1 MRTREEINRLEKE
14 FGIANRIADAPFVK
28 LQSLMFAA
36 LAMRA
41 AHGQNEPPN
50 EGTTTDIDTV
60 APLVAILRRY
70 VYGQWL

>member
-1 MRTREEINRLEKE
+1 MRTRQNRLEKE

-36 LAMRA
+36 LVTVPRA
-41 AHGQNEPPN
+41 ALKVLYGSRHG
-50 EGTTTDIDTV
+50 G
-60 APLVAILRRY
+60 PLVAILQRY